1 MKQSVGNR
9 DRVAVPVVVV
19 IVVVVEGI
27 VVVTASGEVRG
38 GSSGAGVVIGKL
50 LQAVGA
56 LLSNARLRCIN
67 SSRRRV
73 EPAVL
78 RSCARS
84 RW

>member
-1 MKQSVGNR
+1 MKQSVDNR

-27 VVVTASGEVRG
+27 VVVTAGGEVWG
-38 GSSGAGVVIGKL
+38 GLSGAGVVAGEL
-50 LQAVGA
+50 LQAVAA
-56 LLSNARLRCIN
+56 LLSNTRLCCIN
-67 SSRRRV
+67 TSRRRV

-78 RSCARS
+78 RSRARS